1 MADKTG
7 IEELR
12 VKEILKERGMK
23 MYELAEQ
30 MNIAPE
36 SLTRALQRNPQYT
49 TLRTIAD
56 TLGVSVRDLF
66 KGGDNDTT
74 SPNKE
79 MQGCIFYNNEMF
91 IFNSRQEL
99 DEFLSKN

>member
-1 MADKTG
+1 MAEKTG

-23 MYELAEQ
+23 MYELAEKMQ
-30 MNIAPE
+30 IAPE

-49 TLRTIAD
+49 TLKTIAD

-66 KGGDNDTT
+66 KGESASTADN
-74 SPNKE
+74 E
-79 MQGCIFYNNEMF
+79 MRGCIFHKGEMF
-91 IFNSRQEL
+91 TFNSRSEIEQ
-99 DEFLSKN
+99 FLKEN

>member
-1 MADKTG
+1 MTEHTG

-23 MYELAEQ
+23 MYELAKM

-36 SLTRALQRNPQYT
+36 SLTRTLQRNPQYT
-49 TLRTIAD
+49 TLKTIAD

-66 KGGDNDTT
+66 KGEDSQVSN
-74 SPNKE
+74 NE
-79 MQGCIFYNNEMF
+79 MYGCIFYNGKMHT
-91 IFNSRQEL
+91 FNSRAEI
-99 DEFLSKN
+99 DKFLVENK

>member
-1 MADKTG
+1 MAEKTG

-23 MYELAEQ
+23 MYELAEKMQ
-30 MNIAPE
+30 IAPE

-49 TLRTIAD
+49 TLKTIAD

-66 KGGDNDTT
+66 RGESVSAADN
-74 SPNKE
+74 E
-79 MQGCIFYNNEMF
+79 LRGCIFHKGEMF
-91 IFNSRQEL
+91 TFNSRSEIEQ
-99 DEFLSKN
+99 FLKNN

>member
-1 MADKTG
+1 MAEKIG

-36 SLTRALQRNPQYT
+36 SLTRALQRNPQYS
-49 TLRTIAD
+49 TLKTIAD

-66 KGGDNDTT
+66 KGEST
-74 SPNKE
+74 SAADDE
-79 MQGCIFYNNEMF
+79 MRGCIFHKGEMF
-91 IFNSRQEL
+91 TFNSRKEL

>member
-1 MADKTG
+1 MAEKTG

-23 MYELAEQ
+23 MYELAEKMQ
-30 MNIAPE
+30 IAPE

-49 TLRTIAD
+49 TLKTIAE

-66 KGGDNDTT
+66 KGGETI

-79 MQGCIFYNNEMF
+79 MHGCIFFNNEMF
-91 IFNSRQEL
+91 TFNTRKEL
-99 DEFLSKN
+99 EEILSKN

>member
-1 MADKTG
+1 MAEKTG

-23 MYELAEQ
+23 MYELAEK

-36 SLTRALQRNPQYT
+36 SLTRALQRNPQYS
-49 TLRTIAD
+49 TLKTIAD

-66 KGGDNDTT
+66 KGDDTQVSNNET
-74 SPNKE
+74 R
-79 MQGCIFYNNEMF
+79 GCIFHKGEMY
-91 IFNSRQEL
+91 IFNSREEIE
-99 DEFLSKN
+99 DFLSSNK

>member
-36 SLTRALQRNPQYT
+36 SLTRALQRNPQYS
-49 TLRTIAD
+49 TLKTIAD

-66 KGGDNDTT
+66 KGEST
-74 SPNKE
+74 SAADDE
-79 MQGCIFYNNEMF
+79 MRGCIFHKGEMF
-91 IFNSRQEL
+91 TFNSRTEL

>member
-1 MADKTG
+1 MAEKTG

-36 SLTRALQRNPQYT
+36 SLTRALQRNPQYS
-49 TLRTIAD
+49 TLKTIAD

-66 KGGDNDTT
+66 KGDDTQA
-74 SPNKE
+74 SNNE
-79 MQGCIFYNNEMF
+79 MRGCIFYGGEMYT
-91 IFNSRQEL
+91 FNSRE
-99 DEFLSKN
+99 EIEKFLTDNK

>member
-1 MADKTG
+1 MAEKTS

-36 SLTRALQRNPQYT
+36 SLTRALQRNPQYS
-49 TLRTIAD
+49 TLKTIAD

-66 KGGDNDTT
+66 KGEST
-74 SPNKE
+74 SAADDE
-79 MQGCIFYNNEMF
+79 MRGCIFHKGEMF
-91 IFNSRQEL
+91 TFNSRKEL

>member
-1 MADKTG
+1 MAEKTG

-36 SLTRALQRNPQYT
+36 SLTRALQRNPQYS
-49 TLRTIAD
+49 TLKTIAD

-66 KGGDNDTT
+66 KGDSTSAAND
-74 SPNKE
+74 E
-79 MQGCIFYNNEMF
+79 MRGCIFHKGEMYTF
-91 IFNSRQEL
+91 KSREEIE
-99 DEFLSKN
+99 DFLRSNR

>member
-1 MADKTG
+1 MTEHTS

-23 MYELAEQ
+23 MYELAKM

-49 TLRTIAD
+49 TLKTIAD

-66 KGGDNDTT
+66 KGEDSQVSN
-74 SPNKE
+74 NE
-79 MQGCIFYNNEMF
+79 MYGCIFYNGKMHT
-91 IFNSRQEL
+91 FNSRAEI
-99 DEFLSKN
+99 DKFLVENK

>member
-1 MADKTG
+1 MAEKTG

-23 MYELAEQ
+23 MYELAET
-30 MNIAPE
+30 MGIAPE
-36 SLTRALQRNPQYT
+36 SLTRALQRNPQYS
-49 TLRTIAD
+49 TLKTIAD

-66 KGGDNDTT
+66 KGEST
-74 SPNKE
+74 SAADDE
-79 MQGCIFYNNEMF
+79 MRGCIFHKGEMF
-91 IFNSRQEL
+91 TFNSRKEL

>member
-1 MADKTG
+1 MAEKTG

-36 SLTRALQRNPQYT
+36 SLTRALQRNPQYS
-49 TLRTIAD
+49 TLKTIAD

-66 KGGDNDTT
+66 KGDDTQV
-74 SPNKE
+74 SNNE
-79 MQGCIFYNNEMF
+79 MRGCIFFGGEMYT
-91 IFNSRQEL
+91 FNSREAIE
-99 DEFLSKN
+99 DFLSSNK

>member
-1 MADKTG
+1 

-23 MYELAEQ
+23 MYELAKM

-49 TLRTIAD
+49 TLKTIAD

-66 KGGDNDTT
+66 KGEDSQVSN
-74 SPNKE
+74 NE
-79 MQGCIFYNNEMF
+79 MYGCIFYNGKMHT
-91 IFNSRQEL
+91 FNSRAEI
-99 DEFLSKN
+99 DKFLVENK

>member
-1 MADKTG
+1 MAEKTG

-49 TLRTIAD
+49 TLKTIAD

-66 KGGDNDTT
+66 KGEST
-74 SPNKE
+74 SAADDE
-79 MQGCIFYNNEMF
+79 MRGCIFHKGEMF
-91 IFNSRQEL
+91 TFNSRKEL